1 MTHYVQ
7 GTVRGGAEGSS
18 ATLPIIGGV
27 VHPAATGPMW
37 AGMAIQEV
45 FLAPSPASTSAG
57 RALQLATSVAR
68 VTGFTVA
75 NGSTALTRTLG
86 SEVPMTWPAGSA
98 TAQGGPSINFVR
110 LGSQVELVV
119 QAKQDLAKSLTLN
132 KLIST
137 PVGWDFV
144 NQRLIAGSAGNQ
156 LPVRVVE
163 VTTLEGVTIVTDDT
177 GCVVWESPSAAAVI
191 LL

>member
-7 GTVRGGAEGSS
+7 GTVRDGFAGSS
-18 ATLPIIGGV
+18 PTQPIIAGV

-45 FLAPSPASTSAG
+45 FLAPSPASTTAG

-75 NGSTALTRTLG
+75 NGSTALTRTLD
-86 SEVPMTWPAGSA
+86 SEVPMAWPAGSK
-98 TAQGGPSINFVR
+98 TAQGGPSINYVR

-119 QAKQDLAKSLTLN
+119 QAEPGLANSLTLN
-132 KLIST
+132 KLIGT

-144 NQRLIAGSAGNQ
+144 NQRLIAASPGNQ

-163 VTTLEGVTIVTDDT
+163 VTTLEGVTIVTDDE
-177 GCVVWESPSAAAVI
+177 GCVVWEEPSAAAVI